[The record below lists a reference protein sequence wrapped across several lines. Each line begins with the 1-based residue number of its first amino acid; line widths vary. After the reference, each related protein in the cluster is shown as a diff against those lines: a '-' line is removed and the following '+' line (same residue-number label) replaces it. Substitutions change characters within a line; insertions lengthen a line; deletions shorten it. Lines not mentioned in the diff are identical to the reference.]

1 MYITQD
7 DKDVDKNSA
16 EVAEKLEEI
25 KAFTSSE
32 LIDISD
38 EEEKVFNKLYKK
50 LILSRD
56 KLYDISLKTKIA
68 KESHNEKD
76 YKKFQTLAKPLLDE
90 LISITDEELVFRMLS
105 LHQYTKMSSDK
116 VIIKRTKQLL
126 EISEQQFLLMVLL
139 NVRTSIEPRLV
150 TDYSDYF

>member
-7 DKDVDKNSA
+7 DNDADKNSA
-16 EVAEKLEEI
+16 EVAEKLSEI

-38 EEEKVFNKLYKK
+38 EEEKAFNKLYKK
-50 LILSRD
+50 LLVTRD
-56 KLYDISLKTKIA
+56 KLYDIVVPMRIA
-68 KESHNEKD
+68 KTSNNEEKL
-76 YKKFQTLAKPLLDE
+76 KKYQKICTPLLDE
-90 LISITDEELVFRMLS
+90 LIDNTDDELVFRMCSLYEYIKLS
-105 LHQYTKMSSDK
+105 PDQIFTKRS
-116 VIIKRTKQLL
+116 KQLL

>member
-7 DKDVDKNSA
+7 DKDADKNST
-16 EVAEKLEEI
+16 EVAEKLAEI

-38 EEEKVFNKLYKK
+38 EEEKAFNKLYKK
-50 LILSRD
+50 LLVSRD
-56 KLYDISLKTKIA
+56 KLYDIAVPMRIAKTSNNEEELKKYQKIA
-68 KESHNEKD
+68 
-76 YKKFQTLAKPLLDE
+76 TPLLDE
-90 LISITDEELVFRMLS
+90 LIGNTDDELVFRMWS
-105 LHQYTKMSSDK
+105 LYEYMKLSSDK
-116 VIIKRTKQLL
+116 VVVKRSKQLL

-150 TDYSDYF
+150 TDYGDYF

>member
-7 DKDVDKNSA
+7 DKDADKNFV
-16 EVAEKLEEI
+16 EVAEKLAEI

-38 EEEKVFNKLYKK
+38 EEEKSFNKLYKK
-50 LILSRD
+50 LLVTRD
-56 KLYDISLKTKIA
+56 KLYDIVVPMRIAKTSNNEELKKYQKIA
-68 KESHNEKD
+68 
-76 YKKFQTLAKPLLDE
+76 TPLLDE
-90 LISITDEELVFRMLS
+90 LIGNTDDELVFRMCSLYEYIKLS
-105 LHQYTKMSSDK
+105 PDQIFTKRS
-116 VIIKRTKQLL
+116 KQLL
-126 EISEQQFLLMVLL
+126 EISEEQFLLMILL

>member
-7 DKDVDKNSA
+7 DKDADKNFV
-16 EVAEKLEEI
+16 EVAEKLAEI

-38 EEEKVFNKLYKK
+38 EEEKSFNKLYKK
-50 LILSRD
+50 LLVTRD
-56 KLYDISLKTKIA
+56 KLYDIVVPMRIA
-68 KESHNEKD
+68 KTSNNEEKL
-76 YKKFQTLAKPLLDE
+76 KKYQKICTPLLDE
-90 LISITDEELVFRMLS
+90 LIDNTDDELVFRMCSLYEYIKLS
-105 LHQYTKMSSDK
+105 PDQIFTKRS
-116 VIIKRTKQLL
+116 KQLL
-126 EISEQQFLLMVLL
+126 EISEEQFLLMILL

>member
-7 DKDVDKNSA
+7 DKDADKNFV
-16 EVAEKLEEI
+16 EVAEKLAEI

-38 EEEKVFNKLYKK
+38 EEEKSFNKLYKK
-50 LILSRD
+50 LLVTRD
-56 KLYDISLKTKIA
+56 KLYDIVVPMRIAKTSNNEELKKYQKIA
-68 KESHNEKD
+68 
-76 YKKFQTLAKPLLDE
+76 TPLLDE
-90 LISITDEELVFRMLS
+90 LIGNTDDELVFRMWS
-105 LHQYTKMSSDK
+105 LYEHMKLSSDK
-116 VIIKRTKQLL
+116 VVVKRSKQLL
-126 EISEQQFLLMVLL
+126 EISEEQFLLMVLL

>member
-7 DKDVDKNSA
+7 DKDADKNSA
-16 EVAEKLEEI
+16 EVAEKLAEI

-32 LIDISD
+32 LSDISD
-38 EEEKVFNKLYKK
+38 EEKKAFNKLYKK
-50 LILSRD
+50 LVISKD
-56 KLYDISLKTKIA
+56 KLYDIFIKIKIA

-76 YKKFQTLAKPLLDE
+76 YQKLQILAKPILSE
-90 LISITDEELVFRMLS
+90 LIDTTDEELVFRMLS
-105 LHQYTKMSSDK
+105 LHEHINYASDETF
-116 VIIKRTKQLL
+116 IKRGKQLL

-139 NVRTSIEPRLV
+139 NVRTKIEPRLI